1 MPFCPAL
8 KKGTAIDEHG
18 GQKEN
23 QTMIKKF
30 KDLVTSVDVLN
41 TVHGG
46 VSEPFLSITEGK
58 GGREVRVRIP
68 GVDKEAM
75 QVEIN
80 NNKLSIFYLIPILS
94 AGKMI
99 HMPQIVYDH
108 SIPYFVDTN
117 KIKASYDDNT
127 LVVLLP
133 FNKRSNGY
141 NRKIEIGEE

>member
-1 MPFCPAL
+1 
-8 KKGTAIDEHG
+8 
-18 GQKEN
+18 
-23 QTMIKKF
+23 MIKKF

-46 VSEPFLSITEGK
+46 VSEPFLSIREERD
-58 GGREVRVRIP
+58 GREVHVRIP

-94 AGKMI
+94 VGKMI
-99 HMPQIVYDH
+99 HMPQVVYDQ
-108 SIPYFVDTN
+108 SIPYFVEAS
-117 KIKASYDDNT
+117 KIKASYEGNK
-127 LVVLLP
+127 LIVNLP
-133 FNKRSNGY
+133 FNKLSNGY